1 MRLTRTAKVAF
12 ISIFVLLL
20 ILLALSIAIVVVIDI
35 RDITEKDEPAAKTVG
50 GGMYVYVCNSM
61 FFEVLTTRVLDVM
74 LNSYGFS

>member
-1 MRLTRTAKVAF
+1 MGLTRTAKFAF
-12 ISIFVLLL
+12 ISIFFLLL
-20 ILLALSIAIVVVIDI
+20 IVLALSIAIMVVTDI

-74 LNSYGFS
+74 LNSYGSS